1 MSAETRKEWQRRIM
15 RAMRAMEAR
24 LDEELRLD
32 AIAREAHFSPYHF
45 HRIFTGMTGESVGAC
60 LRRLRLARA
69 AHRLAYGE
77 RPVTEVAL
85 EAGFEAPEAFTRAFR
100 TAYGMPPSAWREDF
114 REQTRPR
121 DLTELLPPV
130 TSEEPVMELAVTIKR
145 VPPLR
150 VALVRHVGPYD
161 RCEAAWEKLCGMAG
175 RLGLFG
181 PDTRFIGVGHDD
193 PRITPPE
200 KIRYDA
206 CLTVPE
212 GYAGTP
218 DLPVAVVGDGDYA
231 TAVVK
236 GPYTNLGPAYAW
248 LCGVWGPDSG
258 REFAAGPSMEVYLND
273 PKTTPPGELLTEI
286 QVPLEP
292 KA

>member
-15 RAMRAMEAR
+15 LAMRAMEAR
-24 LDEELRLD
+24 LDEEWRLD
-32 AIAREAHFSPYHF
+32 DIAREAHFSPYHF

-69 AHRLAYGE
+69 AHRLAYGD

-85 EAGFEAPEAFTRAFR
+85 AAGFEAPEAFTRAFR
-100 TAYGMPPSAWREDF
+100 NAYGMPPSAWREDF
-114 REQTRPR
+114 REQTRSR
-121 DLTELLPPV
+121 DLMELLPPV
-130 TSEEPVMELAVTIKR
+130 TREEPMMELAVTIKR

-161 RCEAAWEKLCGMAG
+161 QCEAAWEKLCGMAG

-193 PRITPPE
+193 PRITPPD

-212 GYAGTP
+212 RYDGTP

-286 QVPLEP
+286 RVPLEP

>member
-1 MSAETRKEWQRRIM
+1 MSEETRKDWQRRIEL
-15 RAMRAMEAR
+15 AMRAMEAG
-24 LDEELRLD
+24 LDGELSLAD
-32 AIAREAHFSPYHF
+32 IARAAHFSPYHF

-85 EAGFEAPEAFTRAFR
+85 AAGFEAPEAFSRAFR
-100 TAYGMPPSAWREDF
+100 AAYGLPPSGWREAF
-114 REQTRPR
+114 RERSRPR
-121 DLTELLPPV
+121 DLKELLPPV
-130 TSEEPVMELAVTIKR
+130 MEKEDIMELTVTIKR

-161 RCEAAWEKLCGMAG
+161 QCGAAWDKLCGLAG

-181 PDTRFIGVGHDD
+181 PDTLFLGVGHDD
-193 PRITPPE
+193 PRITPPD

-206 CLTVPE
+206 CLTAPE
-212 GYAGTP
+212 GFAGTP
-218 DLPVAVVGDGDYA
+218 ELPVAVIGDGDYA

-236 GPYTNLGPAYAW
+236 GPYTNLAGAYAW

-258 REFAAGPSMEVYLND
+258 REFASGPSMEVYLND
-273 PKTTPPGELLTEI
+273 PKSTPPEALLTEI
-286 QVPLEP
+286 RVPLEP
-292 KA
+292 R